1 MRETPEEQARTREQY
16 EKILKTLQEG
26 IVILDEDD
34 RISYGNPAFAKMLE
48 ASSIDELM
56 GRSFDEFIPEDN
68 QAKVVDQ
75 TRLRT
80 DGKTSIY
87 EHEILTLNGNRKT
100 VLALASPKEDS
111 DGAYNGCIGAIIDIT
126 HKREAEEKSRH
137 IARTLGAI
145 RRVDQLITKTKNRRE
160 LIESIC
166 ESIISTKGY
175 GSAWIALC
183 NEDLDYEEFASA
195 GVPEGGFLALR
206 RMLERGEYIACAAKA
221 MSQDEVVHI
230 YNPKTK
236 CKGCPLL
243 GKDLEHREFTTRL
256 CFEGKTFGLIS
267 VGIPEELKDDPEELE
282 LFQEVAQDVAYAL
295 HNLEIEQERESNV
308 NALKQ
313 TKLKLEE
320 TNQQLEKANDQ
331 LEEALR
337 VARKSLEKAKEAN
350 MAKSEFLANMSH
362 EIRTPLNG
370 VIGMTGLLS
379 NTDLDPEQQEYVETI
394 RASAKAL
401 LGIINDILDF
411 SKIEAGKLEIEEI
424 PFDLRLTMEQM
435 SDIHA
440 FKAGQKNIEYV
451 HFIAPDV
458 PALLIGDPGR
468 IRQVLSNLV
477 GNAIKFTEEGE
488 VGVSIRL
495 EEEYEEAVVLRFSV
509 IDTGVGI
516 PEEKL
521 KNMFDAFIQADASTT
536 RRFGGTG
543 LGLSISQK
551 LVELMGGELHAH
563 SEVGKG
569 SEFYFTIPLHKQDL
583 QVEMPK
589 LESIEGVR
597 ILIVDDNETNRRF
610 MSLLL
615 EYWGCR
621 FVTTSSGEEALQKLR
636 QAKSEKDPFRIA
648 VLDMQMPGMDGEELG
663 NRIKNDPELKDTKL
677 IMMSSIGN
685 RGDAR
690 RLAEAGYS
698 AYLTKP
704 VKQSHLYDCLVQIHS
719 LGQEEGEPTKAPRI
733 VTKHSL
739 EERRRRKRRILV
751 AEDNPIN
758 QKVALRI
765 LEKLGYSADAVANGK
780 EVIESLKK
788 APYDLVLMDCQM
800 PEMDGFEATRRIR
813 SADSEVMNRSVTIVA
828 MTAAVMKG
836 DREECIKAGMD
847 DYIAK
852 PVEPSTMEKVLDNWL
867 SLTPPAYQSKPQPQK
882 REKLQVLDMETLEE
896 TAKKND
902 VEVSEFASIFVDVA
916 LHAISDIEKMKKE
929 EKAEA
934 LSRLA
939 KNLSAKA
946 AEMGAESFSEA
957 GRRLQELASKGHLSN
972 ADTLITILKR
982 EYRRLVAELVDKDL
996 R

>member
-1 MRETPEEQARTREQY
+1 M
-16 EKILKTLQEG
+16 
-26 IVILDEDD
+26 
-34 RISYGNPAFAKMLE
+34 
-48 ASSIDELM
+48 
-56 GRSFDEFIPEDN
+56 
-68 QAKVVDQ
+68 
-75 TRLRT
+75 
-80 DGKTSIY
+80 
-87 EHEILTLNGNRKT
+87 
-100 VLALASPKEDS
+100 
-111 DGAYNGCIGAIIDIT
+111 
-126 HKREAEEKSRH
+126 
-137 IARTLGAI
+137 
-145 RRVDQLITKTKNRRE
+145 
-160 LIESIC
+160 
-166 ESIISTKGY
+166 
-175 GSAWIALC
+175 
-183 NEDLDYEEFASA
+183 
-195 GVPEGGFLALR
+195 
-206 RMLERGEYIACAAKA
+206 
-221 MSQDEVVHI
+221 
-230 YNPKTK
+230 
-236 CKGCPLL
+236 
-243 GKDLEHREFTTRL
+243 
-256 CFEGKTFGLIS
+256 
-267 VGIPEELKDDPEELE
+267 
-282 LFQEVAQDVAYAL
+282 
-295 HNLEIEQERESNV
+295 EQERDSSI
-308 NALKQ
+308 NALKR
-313 TKLKLEE
+313 TKMKLEE
-320 TNQQLEKANDQ
+320 TNDQLERANEQ

-337 VARKSLEKAKEAN
+337 VARKSLEKAKEASQ
-350 MAKSEFLANMSH
+350 AKSEFLANMSH

-370 VIGMTGLLS
+370 VIGMTGLLA

-435 SDIHA
+435 ADIHA
-440 FKAGQKNIEYV
+440 FKASQKNIEYV

-521 KNMFDAFIQADASTT
+521 KNIFDAFTQADASTT

-563 SEVGKG
+563 SEVGRG

-583 QVEMPK
+583 KAEIPQ

-615 EYWGCR
+615 EHWGCR
-621 FVTTSSGEEALQKLR
+621 FVTSSSGEDAMKKLR
-636 QAKSEKDPFRIA
+636 KAKSDKDPFRIA
-648 VLDMQMPGMDGEELG
+648 ILDMQMPGMDGEELG
-663 NRIKNDPELKDTKL
+663 SRIKNDPGLKETRL
-677 IMMSSIGN
+677 VMMSSIGN

-719 LGQEEGEPTKAPRI
+719 YDQEEEKPSKKPPI

-739 EERRRRKRRILV
+739 EEQRRRKRRILV

-765 LEKLGYSADAVANGK
+765 LDKLGYSADAVANGK

-800 PEMDGFEATRRIR
+800 PEMDGFEATRQIR
-813 SADSEVMNRSVTIVA
+813 SSDSEVMNRSVTIVA

-867 SLTPPAYQSKPQPQK
+867 SLTSPAYQARPQPQK
-882 REKLQVLDMETLEE
+882 KEKLQVLNVDVLEKAAQE
-896 TAKKND
+896 NKLEA
-902 VEVSEFASIFVDVA
+902 SEYASIFVDVA
-916 LHAISDIEKMKKE
+916 LHAISDIEKMRKE
-929 EKAEA
+929 NKAEA
-934 LSRLA
+934 LGRLA

-957 GRRLQELASKGHLSN
+957 GKRLQALASEGHLSN

-982 EYRRLVAELVDKDL
+982 EYRRLVAELVEQGL